1 MFKKHKPV
9 IITGGSGLYINA
21 VCNGIDDFPTV
32 DPAVRK
38 KLKDIY
44 RETGLPGVQTLLKQ
58 SDEIYYQKVDLNN
71 PQRILK
77 ALEII
82 EITGKPYSAFLN
94 GRKKKRDFRL
104 IRIGLD
110 LPRPELHERINK
122 RVDYMLKNGLL
133 GEIQELYPLKHFN
146 ALNTVGYKELFS
158 YMDGQYTLEEAVERV
173 KAHTRQ
179 YARRQLTWFRK
190 EKDMKWFHPENIDG
204 IKDFIAHNSV
214 NNEC

>member
-1 MFKKHKPV
+1 
-9 IITGGSGLYINA
+9 
-21 VCNGIDDFPTV
+21 
-32 DPAVRK
+32 
-38 KLKDIY
+38 
-44 RETGLPGVQTLLKQ
+44 
-58 SDEIYYQKVDLNN
+58 
-71 PQRILK
+71 
-77 ALEII
+77 
-82 EITGKPYSAFLN
+82 
-94 GRKKKRDFRL
+94 
-104 IRIGLD
+104 
-110 LPRPELHERINK
+110 
-122 RVDYMLKNGLL
+122 MLKNGLL